1 MRSFGRVMA
10 SAYVIWT
17 LLMASIVYT
26 QFLLYERSALEHAR
40 SDALSAFRRDTT
52 LRKWASL
59 QGGVYV
65 PITATLRPNPYLK
78 VPNRDVKTTS
88 GQALTLVNP
97 AYLLRLVHELGEEL
111 DGLKGHLTSLKPTR
125 PGNAPD
131 PWEKK
136 TLESF
141 ASGKAEGAEVTL
153 MDGVEY
159 YRLMRPF
166 IAEASCLKCHGEQ
179 GYKVGDIRGGIT
191 ISLPFKPFQ
200 TEARGEAKFLTAIFS
215 GIWALGMAGLAFVSR
230 RLRAALGTQLAAED
244 MLREV
249 NAELASSAEKKGQVL
264 EATKKKLARRERD
277 YAGIVSDL
285 KEAQGRLLESQKLH
299 DLGVIVPGIAHEI
312 NTPLGAIASSRASSA
327 LLIRKL
333 AEAGVPRG
341 LDLSPEESELLHSF
355 AQRCEEACE
364 AGSAPGKQGSNP
376 RRVARFVEERGL
388 ELSEPIVEGLDE
400 MAPDFE
406 LEPYLPLFT
415 HEKREELFAAVLTL
429 VDLLRCNAVIGLA
442 AEKASHEIKVLSMY
456 AASEEGASGEAVVT
470 ELIEEVL
477 ALFEARASPS
487 LRILRSYE
495 SSPVIRGRLD
505 QLHQAFYNLIDNAL
519 EAVNYEGTLGLS
531 VSESGGFVR
540 VGIENDG
547 PPIPQALKGKIF
559 KPFFTT
565 KSKGKGTGLGLFLVK
580 RIVEEE
586 GGSVSFTSD
595 KEKTVFSVL
604 LPAIG
609 GGS

>member
-1 MRSFGRVMA
+1 MRSFSHVMGFA
-10 SAYVIWT
+10 FAIWT
-17 LLMASIVYT
+17 LLMASLIYA
-26 QFLLYERSALEHAR
+26 QYQLYERSALAHAR

-59 QGGVYV
+59 QGGVYA
-65 PITATLRPNPYLK
+65 PITATLQPNPYLR
-78 VPNRDVKTTS
+78 VSNRDVTTSS

-97 AYLLRLVHELGEEL
+97 AYLLRLVHQLGEEL
-111 DGLKGHLTSLKPTR
+111 DGMKGHLTSLKPTR

-131 PWEKK
+131 PWERR

-141 ASGKAEGAEVTL
+141 EGGKTEGSELAS

-166 IAEASCLKCHGEQ
+166 VAEASCLKCHGVQ

-200 TEARGEAKFLTAIFS
+200 TEARGEAKFLTVIFT

-230 RLRAALGTQLAAED
+230 RLRAALGTQLAAEEL
-244 MLREV
+244 LREV
-249 NAELASSAEKKGQVL
+249 NSELASSAEEKAQAL
-264 EATKKKLARRERD
+264 EAAKKRLARRERD

-285 KEAQGRLLESQKLH
+285 KEAQGRLLESEKLH
-299 DLGVIVPGIAHEI
+299 ALGVIVPGIAHEI
-312 NTPLGAIASSRASSA
+312 NTPLGAIASSRVSSA

-341 LDLSPEESELLHSF
+341 LELSPEESELLHSF
-355 AQRCEEACE
+355 AQKCEEACDT
-364 AGSAPGKQGSNP
+364 GSGLEKQRSNP
-376 RRVARFVEERGL
+376 RRVARFVAERGL
-388 ELSEPIVEGLDE
+388 DLSEAIVEGLDDIS
-400 MAPDFE
+400 PDFE
-406 LEPYLPLFT
+406 LEPYLPLFR
-415 HEKREELFAAVLTL
+415 HEKREELFTTVLTL
-429 VDLLRCNAVIGLA
+429 VDLLRCNAVIGMA
-442 AEKASHEIKVLSMY
+442 AEKASHEIKTLSMY
-456 AASEEGASGEAVVT
+456 AANEDGASGEAFVT

-477 ALFEARASPS
+477 ALFAPRASPS
-487 LRILRSYE
+487 LRVLRSYE
-495 SSPVIRGRLD
+495 SSPMIHGRLD

-531 VSESGGFVR
+531 VSESGGFVC

-565 KSKGKGTGLGLFLVK
+565 KGKGEGTGLGLFLVK

-586 GGSVSFTSD
+586 GGSVSFSSD
-595 KEKTVFSVL
+595 KEKTVFNIL
-604 LPAIG
+604 LPATG